1 MQKTLKRIA
10 VILLAL
16 VATVCVAVSLTAC
29 NSATDYTVTVEYP
42 DHTAV
47 NGTTDGKPQY
57 GNETTM
63 SVQLCVVS
71 SDGKTGQCFTPVNL
85 GADGKATIEAP
96 EYTLKE
102 GEKFKIQVNAVPAGY
117 QCDSARTYYDS
128 NNYVTKPGN
137 YKITLVKE

>member
-29 NSATDYTVTVEYP
+29 SSATDYTVTVEYP

-47 NGTTDGKPQY
+47 NGTKDGKPQY
-57 GNETTM
+57 GNETIM

-85 GADGKATIEAP
+85 GADGKATIKAP

-102 GEKFKIQVNAVPAGY
+102 GEKFKIQVNAVPEGY
-117 QCDSARTYYDS
+117 KCDPARTYYDS
-128 NNYVTKPGN
+128 SNYVTKPGN

>member
-57 GNETTM
+57 GDGTTM

-71 SDGKTGQCFTPVNL
+71 ADGKTGSCFIPVNL
-85 GADGKATIEAP
+85 GADGKATIKAP

-102 GEKFKIQVNAVPAGY
+102 GEKFKIQVNAVPEGY
-117 QCDSARTYYDS
+117 KCDPARTYYDS
-128 NNYVTKPGN
+128 SKYVTEPGN
-137 YKITLVKE
+137 YVITLVKE